1 MTKSISETFQ
11 TLRQEDECALVP
23 FITAGDPNLDVTE
36 KALKILDSEGASII
50 ELGLPYSDSLAD
62 GPIIQA
68 AAARALTNKITF
80 IDILERLHKI
90 SLEIST
96 PIVIFS
102 YYNLVLRQGVENF
115 VKKISSSGAKG
126 LLVPDLPLE
135 ESKELLELCSFND
148 IELILLVAPT
158 SSTERIKMIAQK
170 AQGCLYIVASNG
182 VTGLKSNF
190 DIEVQNLINK
200 VKSIT
205 QKPVIVGFGVS
216 NASQAALIKSWGV
229 SGVVL
234 GSAFVRQLEVYS
246 EKEHLLNF
254 QTFCK
259 EIKTA
264 LN

>member
-1 MTKSISETFQ
+1 MTKSISQTFQ
-11 TLRQEDECALVP
+11 TLKQEDNCALVP

-62 GPIIQA
+62 GPVIQA
-68 AAARALTNKITF
+68 AAARALSNKITF
-80 IDILERLHKI
+80 IDILERLNKI

-115 VKKISSSGAKG
+115 VEKIALSGAKG
-126 LLVPDLPLE
+126 LLVPDLPFE
-135 ESKELLELCSFND
+135 ESEDLLKLCTLNK

-158 SSTERIKMIAQK
+158 SSSERIKMIAQK
-170 AQGCLYIVASNG
+170 AQGCLYIVAANG

-190 DIEVQNLINK
+190 DIEVQKLINK
-200 VKSIT
+200 VKDIT
-205 QKPVIVGFGVS
+205 KKPIIVGFGVS

-234 GSAFVRQLEVYS
+234 GSAFVKQLEGYS
-246 EKEHLLNF
+246 EQECLSNF

-259 EIKTA
+259 EIKSA
-264 LN
+264 LT